1 MEQGA
6 LPGTGEAAESRRGRR
21 GARRKSGG
29 SVNSKPR
36 LMVADRSQLELRPW
50 DLDSLIPR
58 THRARALWAFVERL
72 DLSGLYDPIKA
83 RGEAAGRPATD
94 PKILLALWLFAT
106 SQGVGSAREIER
118 LCEEHDAYR
127 WLRGGVPMNYHTLS
141 DFRTR
146 NEAALDELLTQ
157 VLAVLASEGLITLKR
172 VAQDGMRVRASAG
185 ASSFRRRGRLEEFLE
200 KAREQVEA
208 VKKAA
213 ATVDARKSARK
224 RAAEER
230 VARGRA
236 ERVDRALEELAK
248 IDAQRAEMRGGH
260 QPKGEARASTT
271 DPEARKMK
279 MADGG
284 FRPAYNVQLATDT
297 ESRVIVGAALT
308 EDGTD
313 FAHCA
318 PMVEQLEERSG
329 RRPQEVVV
337 DGGFTSKDSV
347 DAVTELGVAIYGP
360 SGKRKWKEDRYEI
373 GAGDSEAVRAWKER
387 MRTAAA
393 GEVYKQRAATA
404 ETVNADLRTWR
415 ALDRF
420 LVRGKGK
427 AFCVLLLNVL
437 TYNILRYYALTAGT

>member
-1 MEQGA
+1 MEQRA
-6 LPGTGEAAESRRGRR
+6 LPGTGEAKSGGQGRR
-21 GARRKSGG
+21 NRHKAGG

-36 LMVADRSQLELRPW
+36 LMTADRSQLELRPW

-72 DLSGLYDPIKA
+72 DLSGWYDPIKA

-94 PKILLALWLFAT
+94 PKVLLAVWLFAI
-106 SQGVGSAREIER
+106 SQRVGSAREIER

-236 ERVDRALEELAK
+236 ERVERALGELAK

-318 PMVEQLEERSG
+318 PMVEQLEGRTG
-329 RRPQEVVV
+329 RRPQEVLV

-347 DAVTELGVAIYGP
+347 DAVTALGVAIYGP

-373 GAGDSEAVRAWKER
+373 GPGDSEAVRAWKER
-387 MRTAAA
+387 MGTVAA
-393 GEVYKQRAATA
+393 GEVYKERAATA

-437 TYNILRYYALTAGT
+437 TYNILRYYALTTGA